1 MSSLKTLCRILCSSV
16 VLGHGSD
23 YRNAESSMYDFN
35 CLQENF
41 FWAFVQQGWSQT
53 GKPKVPAVL
62 VMALASVLMQN
73 RNTQ

>member
-1 MSSLKTLCRILCSSV
+1 MVLYSSV
-16 VLGHGSD
+16 VLAHGSD
-23 YRNAESSMYDFN
+23 YRDGESSMYDFN

-62 VMALASVLMQN
+62 VMALAGESMQN